1 LDLRS
6 VRALVKLTDGTGLA
20 ELEVRRGGRHVRI
33 RWLAPCAAAPVCE
46 PAPAPPSV
54 SRGAATSSH
63 VLASPAVGVFHGA
76 SGAHPAGVL
85 EVGRRVVRGQTLGVV
100 ESMRLQCEVRT
111 ERTGIIE
118 QVLVADGAPVE
129 FGQPLL
135 VIGA

>member
-1 LDLRS
+1 MDLRS

-20 ELEVRRGGRHVRI
+20 ELEVQRGGRHVRI

-46 PAPAPPSV
+46 PAPAPLPVTSAPSP
-54 SRGAATSSH
+54 SH

-76 SGAHPAGVL
+76 SRAHPAGLL
-85 EVGRRVVRGQTLGVV
+85 EVGRKVVRGQTLGVV
-100 ESMRLQCEVRT
+100 ESMRLQCAIRT